1 MSTTT
6 VTSSTPTVQ
15 LTPQQQQQLTEQ
27 LLHLKQQQQLQQEF
41 LFRQYQEQQEYLRQ
55 QQQRELHQ
63 HLERKPPQGRVVHG
77 GPINTYDTKSEGDIC
92 KKEKSSALNESIIQR
107 PKKEEGSSHSVSSE
121 VKQRLQEFVLNK
133 QQREAALASASVSQ
147 DRFRQWYAT
156 SGLPSN
162 AEDDD
167 FPLRKAASEPN
178 LKLRSRIRHKVAA
191 SKRTI
196 SSSSPLAFRRRE
208 KSVGAH
214 SPVGKSFP
222 GDPFCESPND
232 RELSSP
238 LRDSEKAGRQEEVN
252 DRDSYNGHNHD
263 YSHVP
268 LYGSPSLPN
277 ISLGSSRS
285 TMHPS
290 QSSEG
295 KNLVGLWSPVSG
307 FSSGSSPNLL
317 SHVRSDHPYYS
328 HLLWS
333 EYRANQHLLTQI
345 LAFHGKDPKELPQML
360 AQRVPSDILE
370 DTDGLSPALQQA
382 RVKAMIDAQYQIL
395 SKYHST
401 IPLLYPG
408 LSHLGNGSLHS
419 NYGKYYGSTV
429 SSSTEEH
436 GKEKSSPMATIAQLQ
451 LMQQKHA
458 EDILLQQQAFMQH
471 AYHMQLQEMV
481 KNRSG
486 NPLLRQKDHASARMA
501 LKEHLMLQ
509 QKEKQAAA
517 AAAGLNQVSL
527 KEHFKRLERQ
537 NIEVEEEDEDILVVD
552 EKNNEKKPDSER
564 LIGDDTEELERRLE
578 RNRNQYINEQNKD
591 YTMAYTS
598 EDTPT
603 YSAPTSTRTQASPI
617 FPPVRRNMPHADISG
632 LVYDPLMLKHQ
643 CTCGDTRP
651 HPEHPGR
658 LQSIWARLQELG
670 YVARCE
676 RVRSRKATLAEIQ
689 TVHSEQH
696 TLLYGSGAITR
707 KEGGLQSLKCF
718 SSLPCGGLGVDADTI
733 WNESHSANAARMAAG
748 SVIELSMKVAT
759 GELKNGFAIVRPPGH
774 HAEAHQAMGFCYF
787 NNVAI
792 AARLLRMK
800 LAVERI
806 LIVDWD
812 IHHGNG
818 TQQMFYD
825 DDHVLYISIHR
836 HDDGTFFPG
845 TGKPEECGAGIG
857 MGYNVNVALSGGLD
871 PPVGD
876 PEYLAAFRT
885 LVFPIAK
892 EFCPDIILV
901 SAGFDAAAG
910 HSPQL
915 GGYHVTPQ
923 CYAYMTKK
931 IMSLANGR
939 VVLSLEGGYNL
950 SSLCDSAEGCMRAL
964 LGEEIPEMREESLV
978 TRPNPNAV
986 KSLERVV
993 DVQSKFWP
1001 IIKRIA
1007 TQVAKPQQEAERLE
1021 KEETETVNALASL
1034 SMQGIVRGTARV
1046 SKEEP
1051 MEQN

>member
-1 MSTTT
+1 MSSTT
-6 VTSSTPTVQ
+6 VTSSTHTVQ

-63 HLERKPPQGRVVHG
+63 HLERKPPQSRVIPG
-77 GPINTYDTKSEGDIC
+77 SSYDTKSEGDIS
-92 KKEKSSALNESIIQR
+92 KKEKNAPLNESIIQR

-178 LKLRSRIRHKVAA
+178 LKLRSRLRHKVAA

-208 KSVGAH
+208 KSVGGH
-214 SPVGKSFP
+214 SPVAKSFS
-222 GDPFCESPND
+222 GDPFCDSSDRDLTSPIRDHDKPVRHEDGSD
-232 RELSSP
+232 RE
-238 LRDSEKAGRQEEVN
+238 G
-252 DRDSYNGHNHD
+252 YNGHTQE

-277 ISLGSSRS
+277 IPLGSNRASLHPAQAS
-285 TMHPS
+285 TQMT
-290 QSSEG
+290 
-295 KNLVGLWSPVSG
+295 G
-307 FSSGSSPNLL
+307 FSSGSSPNLM
-317 SHVRSDHPYYS
+317 SHIRSDHPYYS

-333 EYRANQHLLTQI
+333 EYLANQHLLTQI

-370 DTDGLSPALQQA
+370 DTNGLSPALQQA

-395 SKYHST
+395 SQYHNT
-401 IPLLYPG
+401 IHLLYPG
-408 LSHLGNGSLHS
+408 LAHMGNGTQHSSYGKFYDSSPTGSQEHIYRKSSLH
-419 NYGKYYGSTV
+419 GKDKTSPHSTI
-429 SSSTEEH
+429 S
-436 GKEKSSPMATIAQLQ
+436 QLQ
-451 LMQQKHA
+451 AMQQKHA
-458 EDILLQQQAFMQH
+458 EEILLQQQAVMHH
-471 AYHMQLQEMV
+471 AYHMQLQEML
-481 KNRSG
+481 KHRPG
-486 NPLLRQKDHASARMA
+486 NPLLRHKDHATARMA
-501 LKEHLMLQ
+501 LKEHLILQ

-537 NIEVEEEDEDILVVD
+537 NKEVEEEDEDISVID
-552 EKNNEKKPDSER
+552 EKTSETTPENER
-564 LIGDDTEELERRLE
+564 LVGNDNGEFERRFE
-578 RNRNQYINEQNKD
+578 MSRKQNIGEQCRDYAMVPSPEDRNSYDTNS
-591 YTMAYTS
+591 TMVR
-598 EDTPT
+598 P
-603 YSAPTSTRTQASPI
+603 QASPI
-617 FPPVRRNMPHADISG
+617 FPPVSRNVPQSDVTG
-632 LVYDPLMLKHQ
+632 LAYDTLMLKHQ
-643 CTCGDTRP
+643 CTCGDTGP

-658 LQSIWARLQELG
+658 LQSIWARLQEVG
-670 YVARCE
+670 YIARCE

-696 TLLYGSGAITR
+696 TLLYGGGAIPR
-707 KEGGLQSLKCF
+707 KEGGIQSLKCF

-733 WNESHSANAARMAAG
+733 WNEIHSANAARLAVG

-759 GELKNGFAIVRPPGH
+759 GELKNGFAVVRPPGH
-774 HAEAHQAMGFCYF
+774 HAEAHVAMGFCYF

-800 LAVERI
+800 LAVDRV

-825 DDHVLYISIHR
+825 DDHVLYISLHR

-857 MGYNVNVALSGGLD
+857 MGYNVNIAFSGGLD
-871 PPVGD
+871 PPLGD
-876 PEYLAAFRT
+876 PEYLSAFRT

-892 EFCPDIILV
+892 EFKPDIVLV
-901 SAGFDAAAG
+901 SAGFDAATG

-923 CYAYMTKK
+923 CYAYMTKR

-939 VVLSLEGGYNL
+939 IVMSLEGGYSL
-950 SSLCDSAEGCMRAL
+950 PSLCDSAESCMRAL
-964 LGEEIPEMREESLV
+964 LGEEIPNLQEESLV
-978 TRPNPNAV
+978 NRPNPNAV
-986 KSLERVV
+986 KSLERIV
-993 DVQSKFWP
+993 DIQSKFWP
-1001 IIKRIA
+1001 GIKRIA
-1007 TQVAKPQQEAERLE
+1007 TQLSKSQQEAERLE
-1021 KEETETVNALASL
+1021 KEEADTVTALASL
-1034 SMQGIVRGTARV
+1034 SMQGIIQENSRLT
-1046 SKEEP
+1046 KEEP
-1051 MEQN
+1051 MEEN